1 MRHVLAARAVA
12 AGALGMGE
20 APTAAGLVACAGGA
34 LATTPGAQSA
44 VTGAV
49 DLATVALAADQRLTA
64 ALHADEQ
71 SRRAASALLAAA
83 NLLWSTPRLPGYW
96 SRMRAQHGVGHG
108 VERNRQVQIGT
119 VLAPRSGNTSIG

>member
-34 LATTPGAQSA
+34 LATPPGAQGA

-49 DLATVALAADQRLTA
+49 DLAAVALAADQRLTA

-71 SRRAASALLAAA
+71 PRRAASALLAAA
-83 NLLWSTPRLPGYW
+83 NLLWTYATIVGILVPHACPARCGA
-96 SRMRAQHGVGHG
+96 RRRA
-108 VERNRQVQIGT
+108 
-119 VLAPRSGNTSIG
+119 